1 MQGSGLQAARDLR
14 DVRARLL
21 LGGTGP
27 GARGGGGGRGGADD
41 SSGWSLAILAA
52 VLGTKLYGLYLCG
65 VFETLP
71 KAIAS

>member
-27 GARGGGGGRGGADD
+27 GARGGGGAGGALTTQAGGHWLFLLLFWAPNCTGFIYVV
-41 SSGWSLAILAA
+41 SSRRCL
-52 VLGTKLYGLYLCG
+52 K
-65 VFETLP
+65 P
-71 KAIAS
+71 